1 MRTYLL
7 SFYLPVGRFKTN
19 HGRAARHVRENPS
32 DETTPSNPSPP
43 ARRRAAGLPS
53 AYGAGLE
60 EVIVTA
66 PKRGASFGA
75 PRGYG
80 MDFIYQY

>member
-1 MRTYLL
+1 
-7 SFYLPVGRFKTN
+7 
-19 HGRAARHVRENPS
+19 
-32 DETTPSNPSPP
+32 
-43 ARRRAAGLPS
+43 
-53 AYGAGLE
+53 
-60 EVIVTA
+60 VIVTA